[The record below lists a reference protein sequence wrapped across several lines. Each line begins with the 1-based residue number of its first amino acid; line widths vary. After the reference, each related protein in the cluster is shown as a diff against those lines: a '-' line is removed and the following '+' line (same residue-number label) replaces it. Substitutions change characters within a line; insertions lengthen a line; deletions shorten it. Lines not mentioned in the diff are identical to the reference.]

1 MKHKLK
7 KMNNKIHSKIHS
19 HKKMMTISAITLGL
33 ITMISFAIIDATI
46 FLISEEEFYDYLKD
60 NVEFLDEYTTP
71 ILISG
76 VSSAISIL
84 IAKMFTHY
92 ILKEKYNFIINEHPI
107 IDFFGVLIGMTGVV
121 SIYHLIEMNNK

>member
-1 MKHKLK
+1 MKQKLK
-7 KMNNKIHSKIHS
+7 KLTNKMHN
-19 HKKMMTISAITLGL
+19 HKSLMTTQAITLGL

-60 NVEFLDEYTTP
+60 NVEILDEYTTP

-92 ILKEKYNFIINEHPI
+92 ILKEKYNYIINEHPI
-107 IDFFGVLIGMTGVV
+107 IDFAGVLIGMTGVV
-121 SIYHLIEMNNK
+121 SIYHLIEMKNKRDI